1 MKIRLLFKITFFVFL
16 ILSFFSPTTYAMAA
30 KDGFVAVRTI
40 ESRYFTILVEDG
52 VNIQKLAMI
61 LSVPPS
67 IRTIV
72 RDPIPYATSYE
83 LKDQLD
89 IFFLAVSEIMD
100 VRLKDFKCKIKICK
114 DASSLSA
121 VAGSLFG
128 IDLTPGG
135 FYVVAVDT
143 LYIDAENVNL
153 NILGHEL
160 SHAIQCYY
168 FTVPP
173 PERLQE
179 VLAGFVEYQL
189 RKSTGSLP

>member
-1 MKIRLLFKITFFVFL
+1 MHIRRLFKITFFVFL
-16 ILSFFSPTTYAMAA
+16 TLCLFCLATYAEDA
-30 KDGFVAVRTI
+30 KDGFITARTL
-40 ESRYFTILVEDG
+40 ESRYFTILVEGG
-52 VNIQKLAMI
+52 VNTQKLAMM

-67 IRTIV
+67 IRAIV

-83 LKDQLD
+83 LTDQLD

-128 IDLTPGG
+128 IELTPGG

-153 NILGHEL
+153 NIFGHEL
-160 SHAIQCYY
+160 SHAIQCHY
-168 FTVPP
+168 FVVPP

-189 RKSTGSLP
+189 RKTTATLP